1 MAAYFFMKIAIIGA
15 TGKAGSLI
23 LKEALNRDLDVTAI
37 VRNQSKMK
45 DTKVPV
51 VEKDLFDL
59 TKEDL
64 LPFDVI
70 VDAFSA
76 PVEQAEL
83 HVTSIKHLAELLNG
97 TEIRLLVIGGAGSL
111 YTDSSKTTQF
121 KESNNFNVPIDF
133 RPIVEN
139 MSDSLDYLRKVENLH
154 WVYIS
159 PAVDFNPNGIR
170 TGRYVLA
177 GEVLTTGENGK
188 SEISY
193 ADYAIAMVDEIINKE
208 HDKERI
214 SVRY

>member
-1 MAAYFFMKIAIIGA
+1 MKIAIIGA

-76 PVEQAEL
+76 PVKQAEL

-159 PAVDFNPNGIR
+159 PAVEFNPNGVR

-177 GEVLTTGENGK
+177 GEILTTGENGK

>member
-1 MAAYFFMKIAIIGA
+1 MKIAIIGA

-23 LKEALNRDLDVTAI
+23 LKEALNRGLDVTAI
-37 VRNQSKMK
+37 VRNQSKLEDSK
-45 DTKVPV
+45 IPTI
-51 VEKDLFDL
+51 EKDLFDL

-76 PVEQAEL
+76 PVEQSEL

-121 KESNNFNVPIDF
+121 KDLNNFNVPIDF

-159 PAVDFNPNGIR
+159 PAVEFNPNGVR

>member
-1 MAAYFFMKIAIIGA
+1 MKIAIIGA

>member
-1 MAAYFFMKIAIIGA
+1 MKIAIIGA

-159 PAVDFNPNGIR
+159 PAVEFNPNGVR

-177 GEVLTTGENGK
+177 GEILTTGENGK

>member
-1 MAAYFFMKIAIIGA
+1 MKIAIIGA

-23 LKEALNRDLDVTAI
+23 LKEALNCDLDVTAI

-159 PAVDFNPNGIR
+159 PAVEFNPNGVR
-170 TGRYVLA
+170 TGRYVLV
-177 GEVLTTGENGK
+177 GEILTTGENGK

>member
-1 MAAYFFMKIAIIGA
+1 MKIAIIGA

-83 HVTSIKHLAELLNG
+83 HLTSIKHLAELLNG

-159 PAVDFNPNGIR
+159 PAVEFNPNGVR

-177 GEVLTTGENGK
+177 GEILTTGENGK

>member
-1 MAAYFFMKIAIIGA
+1 MKIAIIGA

-139 MSDSLDYLRKVENLH
+139 MSDSLAYLRKVENLH

-159 PAVDFNPNGIR
+159 PAVEFNPNGVR
-170 TGRYVLA
+170 TGRYVLV
-177 GEVLTTGENGK
+177 GEILTTGENGK

>member
-1 MAAYFFMKIAIIGA
+1 MKIAIIGA

-177 GEVLTTGENGK
+177 GEILTTGENGK

>member
-1 MAAYFFMKIAIIGA
+1 MKIAIIGA

-83 HVTSIKHLAELLNG
+83 HLTSIKHLAELLNG

-159 PAVDFNPNGIR
+159 PAV
-170 TGRYVLA
+170 
-177 GEVLTTGENGK
+177 
-188 SEISY
+188 
-193 ADYAIAMVDEIINKE
+193 
-208 HDKERI
+208 
-214 SVRY
+214 